1 MNIAS
6 TRAVALGLLLATGLM
21 ATSAA
26 TPQRASANPTTTIA
40 IAAAAIIGALL
51 IDSNTNRAYYVRN
64 NRRYYVNN
72 NVAQYYYQQRDPVYY
87 RSHYRDWQSNRAQF
101 ARDWQRSHHDQPTQR
116 SSSRGNMRG
125 HRGRPPQ

>member
-26 TPQRASANPTTTIA
+26 TPQRASANPTTTLA
-40 IAAAAIIGALL
+40 IAAAAIVGALL

-72 NVAQYYYQQRDPVYY
+72 NVAQYYYQRQDPVYY
-87 RSHYRDWQSNRAQF
+87 RSHQRDWQSNRAQF
-101 ARDWQRSHHDQPTQR
+101 AQNWQRAHNGRQMRQNPG
-116 SSSRGNMRG
+116 RGNNMRG
-125 HRGRPPQ
+125 HRPPNA